1 MKRIYALF
9 VAVSV
14 VCSLYADIPAGNTF
28 GGDYD
33 ENTFIW
39 IETLSDNEAA
49 LTYYNTTAE
58 HVIIPSVV
66 LVEYEGNEYEL
77 LITAIGSGHVFSS
90 CESLVSVE
98 IPNSVKSIGSDAFYG
113 CSSLTSIDIPASVE
127 SIGEAAFFDCTSLM
141 SVEIP
146 NSVEIIGE
154 STFRYCTSLASVKI
168 GDGVKSIGEYAFDD
182 CTSLTLL
189 DIPANVESIG
199 NVAFYGCTSLT
210 SVRIGNGVKIIG
222 VGAFADCE
230 SLTSV
235 EIGDGV
241 KSIGGNAFAD
251 CESLTS
257 IYIPGSVTNIG
268 YRAFNWCPDLEN
280 ITVDK
285 KNPYYDS
292 REGCNAVIKT
302 AMNELVVGC
311 KNSFIPSSVTG
322 IGEYAFVGCTSLT
335 SIDIPANVE
344 IIGEYAFNDCTSL
357 TTVVIGSGVKS
368 IEADVFSYCL
378 SLESVYCAALTPPEI
393 DCYSNYEDDWYPP
406 FDYYFGECD
415 DDTYELIQPMPTTL
429 YVPEEAIGRYKD
441 AEWWGKGE
449 CEEDS
454 NYPYGQRCEYFQIIK
469 PMPEGTGTED
479 VREEDGFAVYVR
491 DGVIY
496 VEETEEEVEVYDVT
510 GRKVYDGEKGAI
522 PVGRPGVYIV
532 RSGENVEKVVAG

>member
-1 MKRIYALF
+1 MPI
-9 VAVSV
+9 
-14 VCSLYADIPAGNTF
+14 SLPVPFLRGY
-28 GGDYD
+28 YD
-33 ENTFIW
+33 ENTYIQL
-39 IETLSDNEAA
+39 ETLSGNEAA
-49 LTYYNTTAE
+49 LTYCRTTAE
-58 HVIIPSVV
+58 HITIPSVV
-66 LVEYEGNEYEL
+66 QGEYEGNEYEL
-77 LITAIGSGHVFSS
+77 LITVIGGLDTDEYVFYNS
-90 CESLVSVE
+90 ESLASVK
-98 IPNSVKSIGSDAFYG
+98 IPNSVKIIGNYAFADCESLTSVDIPANVESIGNEAFYC
-113 CSSLTSIDIPASVE
+113 CSSLTSIDIPA
-127 SIGEAAFFDCTSLM
+127 
-141 SVEIP
+141 
-146 NSVEIIGE
+146 
-154 STFRYCTSLASVKI
+154 
-168 GDGVKSIGEYAFDD
+168 
-182 CTSLTLL
+182 
-189 DIPANVESIG
+189 NVESIG
-199 NVAFYGCTSLT
+199 DGAFSGCESLA
-210 SVRIGNGVKIIG
+210 SVRIGNGVKSIG
-222 VGAFADCE
+222 GGAFSGCE
-230 SLTSV
+230 SLASV
-235 EIGDGV
+235 RIGNGV
-241 KSIGGNAFAD
+241 KSIGWGAFSG

-268 YRAFNWCPDLEN
+268 YRAFNRCPDLEN

-357 TTVVIGSGVKS
+357 MTVVIGSGVKS

-393 DCYSNYEDDWYPP
+393 DCYDNYDDDWYPP
-406 FDYYFGECD
+406 FYYYFGESD
-415 DDTYELIQPMPTTL
+415 GDTYELIQPMPTTL
-429 YVPEEAIGRYKD
+429 YVPEEAIERYKD

-449 CEEDS
+449 CEEYID
-454 NYPYGQRCEYFQIIK
+454 YPYGQKCEYFQIIK

-479 VREEDGFAVYVR
+479 VREDDGFAVYVR